1 LSSELINWLDL
12 AQVEN
17 TNKLGL
23 TLLWGAYALL
33 LIILGLTKD
42 QKFIRV
48 TGITLFAITIL
59 KLFLYDMAGMSTI
72 SKTLVMIILG
82 ALMLISSFLYNRS
95 KRVKAS

>member
-1 LSSELINWLDL
+1 
-12 AQVEN
+12 
-17 TNKLGL
+17 
-23 TLLWGAYALL
+23 
-33 LIILGLTKD
+33 
-42 QKFIRV
+42 
-48 TGITLFAITIL
+48 LFAITIL